1 VPEFVEPVSEQQSE
15 ANIWLKDTLKELNIF
30 KYIDTF
36 QVGTLDY
43 SDSFQTQKNG

>member
-1 VPEFVEPVSEQQSE
+1 MDSTND
-15 ANIWLKDTLKELNIF
+15 ANMWLKDTLKELNIF

-43 SDSFQTQKNG
+43 SDSFQKQQNGG